1 MTHATTPG
9 LAYQAVKAIG
19 DNSNYKKEMERKIR
33 HVAEYNDKQKGEAG
47 IAYGKVDALKFF
59 NYLNAHVVRPL
70 LRGKNF
76 DSNDA
81 GFIGNWVQFKTLVT
95 RYGHDLDELLPRLA
109 ALYGQ
114 TSTQYLSSKDV
125 QYSGT
130 IPLDESR
137 PGVETLAGISGQKY
151 QLAKAIKDIKE
162 PTDAQTVKGEIEP
175 NLVRAVEEATSV
187 GSLEAILKEAQGTGT
202 PK

>member
-47 IAYGKVDALKFF
+47 IADGKVDALKFF

-70 LRGKNF
+70 LKGKNF

-175 NLVRAVEEATSV
+175 NLVRAVEEAAAA
-187 GSLEAILKEAQGTGT
+187 GSLEAILKEAQGTGAHH
-202 PK
+202 